1 MSNPYPKLV
10 VKIKAYDPVKLVGT
24 LSPDEDIANIIKQ
37 LESKT
42 VYVPDVSGTF
52 KNGDLITLYGKA
64 AVRLYNLVNQLDHLE
79 VLSYGSEDAT
89 GISMLSNTDYFDYR
103 QNNTGSEV
111 WNLLKS
117 FESFGKTVTLF
128 SDISA
133 SGFSL
138 ALNAAYLIV
147 PEQENSSLAPDLSE
161 LAKSEIRDFVS
172 NGNTVIMFAPANNS
186 IGFLNDV
193 FGFSLNY
200 DSGDNSDLNVPD
212 ASGTSFA
219 SGPSSLESPSAT
231 NSIFTSTLPV
241 GSKSIYTFN
250 GGDNATVAQIPYFAG
265 KIIIMGWDWYDAAPY
280 GSNDGGWLEVL
291 ELAVS

>member
-1 MSNPYPKLV
+1 
-10 VKIKAYDPVKLVGT
+10 
-24 LSPDEDIANIIKQ
+24 
-37 LESKT
+37 
-42 VYVPDVSGTF
+42 
-52 KNGDLITLYGKA
+52 
-64 AVRLYNLVNQLDHLE
+64 
-79 VLSYGSEDAT
+79 
-89 GISMLSNTDYFDYR
+89 
-103 QNNTGSEV
+103 
-111 WNLLKS
+111 
-117 FESFGKTVTLF
+117 
-128 SDISA
+128 
-133 SGFSL
+133 
-138 ALNAAYLIV
+138 
-147 PEQENSSLAPDLSE
+147 
-161 LAKSEIRDFVS
+161 
-172 NGNTVIMFAPANNS
+172 MFAPANNS